1 MKKVQRSSHGLMAI
15 RVRPGLQVGEI
26 PLNGNGTP
34 LPFWEGE
41 EMIQYHND
49 EF

>member
-1 MKKVQRSSHGLMAI
+1 MEKVQRSSHGLMAI
-15 RVRPGLQVGEI
+15 RVRPILWVGEI

-41 EMIQYHND
+41 EMIQKHKTV
-49 EF
+49 